1 MFHGKIWAESRPQR
15 GSIFHFTARVGV
27 PPESELPQQTDGDG
41 DGLSQETLAT
51 TAEPNRLPSMH
62 ALLYI
67 ANETNRFI
75 LQMHLTRCGT
85 TVRAPRHTHT
95 NLGQRSDDRRLTLV
109 YRQVTVAETQEEFFG
124 VLAKAETGRSLTT
137 AGDALDYDGER
148 RLDFAVLDTD
158 TLGKAVA
165 YLTSRHM
172 SLPIILL
179 SGLIEKETEDVQ
191 AFIRVYRRIH
201 VMRLP
206 LRQVRLLDDLN
217 EIVLA
222 LDENRLARLSGRR
235 ISSGEAFAFHR
246 PNKDSREHG
255 AVVASPTP
263 PENAAA
269 TGRHTP
275 LRRSNE
281 HTFAAPATT
290 EEPVT
295 ETGEAVTGS
304 GDNAK
309 PQGSD
314 HGLTAIVAVPR
325 PSTTGSG
332 SSSVP
337 AVSEA
342 GADKNSEAPLVL
354 VVEDNA
360 MNRKLLSQILY
371 KAGYQYQTAENGE
384 FALQAILKHRFDA
397 ILMVHTPPHALC
409 PVKG

>member
-1 MFHGKIWAESRPQR
+1 M
-15 GSIFHFTARVGV
+15 
-27 PPESELPQQTDGDG
+27 
-41 DGLSQETLAT
+41 
-51 TAEPNRLPSMH
+51 
-62 ALLYI
+62 
-67 ANETNRFI
+67 
-75 LQMHLTRCGT
+75 
-85 TVRAPRHTHT
+85 
-95 NLGQRSDDRRLTLV
+95 
-109 YRQVTVAETQEEFFG
+109 TVAETQEEFFG
-124 VLAKAETGRSLTT
+124 VLAKAEKGRSLTT
-137 AGDALDYDGER
+137 AGGALDYDGER

-165 YLTSRHM
+165 YLTSRRM

-235 ISSGEAFAFHR
+235 VSSGEAFAFHR
-246 PNKDSREHG
+246 PTNKDSREHG

-275 LRRSNE
+275 LRRSDE
-281 HTFAAPATT
+281 HTFAAAQGGVAASAAT
-290 EEPVT
+290 EAPVT
-295 ETGEAVTGS
+295 KTGEAVTGS

-309 PQGSD
+309 PQGINAGGD
-314 HGLTAIVAVPR
+314 HGVTATVAAPQ
-325 PSTTGSG
+325 PPTTGSG
-332 SSSVP
+332 SSSSVP
-337 AVSEA
+337 GVSEG
-342 GADKNSEAPLVL
+342 GADKNNEAPLVL

-397 ILMVHTPPHALC
+397 ILMVHTHTHSLNY
-409 PVKG
+409 